1 MKYLTT
7 SGPLEKCFD
16 EQGPLVFAPHAPP
29 VSHSTTGSQ
38 YVLQHTRKKQ
48 NKNAMQN
55 LKKKLCKLFIKELN
69 GGSLIPT
76 ALLAPSSTLT
86 QS

>member
-55 LKKKLCKLFIKELN
+55 
-69 GGSLIPT
+69 
-76 ALLAPSSTLT
+76 
-86 QS
+86 